1 MAGGFGGGG
10 GVFTTMLEPG
20 PGRGATMGFGIGMGM
35 DSAEKMLRPEPEYST
50 SSLWASLSKCR
61 AGSMPAF
68 VRRCAS
74 FPWTGEVDDGA
85 PDDEPGWA
93 PAGAGWFCGGGA
105 AGTGPES
112 DGEGD
117 SKNM

>member
-1 MAGGFGGGG
+1 MS
-10 GVFTTMLEPG
+10 L
-20 PGRGATMGFGIGMGM
+20 GIGMGM

-50 SSLWASLSKCR
+50 SSLWASLSKCN

-68 VRRCAS
+68 VSRCAS
-74 FPWTGEVDDGA
+74 LPWTGEADDGA
-85 PDDEPGWA
+85 P
-93 PAGAGWFCGGGA
+93 AGAEVFWTGWFCGGGA

-117 SKNM
+117 PKNMWNTTKPQITRMTPSTLAMI

>member
-35 DSAEKMLRPEPEYST
+35 DSAEKMLRPVPEYST

-68 VRRCAS
+68 ESRCAS
-74 FPWTGEVDDGA
+74 LPAVCDDEDDA

-93 PAGAGWFCGGGA
+93 PAGAGEFWTGWFSADWFCAGGA
-105 AGTGPES
+105 AGTG
-112 DGEGD
+112 
-117 SKNM
+117 